1 MAQGDKVDAVIV
13 GGGAAGILLAAKLGH
28 GGKKVVVLEQGPAWQ
43 LSDLV
48 SSQIWSRRLKWG
60 TPPVQLDGKN
70 PIAHNFN
77 TGSGFGGAALHHYA
91 NWPRL
96 HPEDFRM
103 KTQYGRGLDW
113 PISYAELRPYYD
125 RIQTE
130 VGVSGDAKAEVWRPP
145 GAPYPLPPLKTFRQA
160 EVMAKG
166 FAAIGQRTAP
176 MPQAILSRPYKG
188 RPACIYDGW
197 CDAGCPIGALA
208 NPLVTYLPAAQ
219 KAGADF
225 RAHSYVTRVLMNDK
239 GDRALGVEYYDA
251 QKERQEQHADVVI
264 LASTAVQN
272 PKLLLNSAT
281 DKHPDGIANS
291 SGLVGRYFMVHF
303 GGRVLGLFD
312 EDLENHM
319 GTTGNQ
325 LICQESYAKDKHGG
339 PFGSYTWQITQA
351 FKPNDITGL
360 VNARGN
366 LFGDDLHAFMRQA
379 AKGLAAIQALGE
391 QLPDPDNRV
400 TLGDKKDEYGFP
412 LARVTHANDD
422 NMLALWRYALDEGMR
437 AMKGA
442 GAKEAWT
449 APSPGLIHVMGG
461 TVMGKSAKDSVCDSY
476 GRTHDVRNLVLA
488 GTGVNP
494 TEGGVHP
501 TFTMHALAL
510 RTSEHMLGNWRNYA

>member
-125 RIQTE
+125 RIQIE

-145 GAPYPLPPLKTFRQA
+145 GAPYPLPALKTFRQA

-251 QKERQEQHADVVI
+251 QKER
-264 LASTAVQN
+264 
-272 PKLLLNSAT
+272 
-281 DKHPDGIANS
+281 
-291 SGLVGRYFMVHF
+291 
-303 GGRVLGLFD
+303 
-312 EDLENHM
+312 
-319 GTTGNQ
+319 
-325 LICQESYAKDKHGG
+325 
-339 PFGSYTWQITQA
+339 
-351 FKPNDITGL
+351 
-360 VNARGN
+360 
-366 LFGDDLHAFMRQA
+366 
-379 AKGLAAIQALGE
+379 
-391 QLPDPDNRV
+391 
-400 TLGDKKDEYGFP
+400 
-412 LARVTHANDD
+412 
-422 NMLALWRYALDEGMR
+422 
-437 AMKGA
+437 
-442 GAKEAWT
+442 
-449 APSPGLIHVMGG
+449 
-461 TVMGKSAKDSVCDSY
+461 
-476 GRTHDVRNLVLA
+476 
-488 GTGVNP
+488 
-494 TEGGVHP
+494 
-501 TFTMHALAL
+501 
-510 RTSEHMLGNWRNYA
+510 